1 MDAVAP
7 SARGMR
13 GSVALLALAAGLV
26 ASDWPTERA
35 APELPPWF
43 GDRSAPPVVIR
54 GVVHS
59 DRLPLTVRLAI
70 EVADPGIWPGLE
82 VQTDAAGRFDFGP
95 QRRGHYRIHAF
106 GPLDASR
113 DVAVSARN
121 GDVAVD
127 VFSYP
132 CRELTGRV
140 VLAPREGFWYDDHLP
155 LIAGAQLE
163 ILGRTVATSDAAGQF
178 RFCGPRDDAWFLAR
192 APGASSSYNWAFSDV
207 HDFRVDPLVVGL
219 HDGVSVDGVVVDAAG
234 QPVPGVG
241 VQPVFDPRMSHAGP
255 HPAPV
260 TTTTDERGAFRLEG
274 LHEGVYF
281 FGILDGARSVTIPHE
296 VPDGIRLPAQGPL
309 RLVVP
314 APEPARTARSVPREG
329 DGVWIRGR
337 VLHDGKPVPDA
348 TLTGEVHG
356 RGRPEQNGGARSA
369 ADGSFAI
376 FAPTSGFLFARPYT
390 IEVVHAGLDL
400 RGRTAVELEPDGPD
414 RAGVVIEV
422 GRHKGVTGVVVDP
435 QGNPLAGIV
444 VARFTPDRR
453 SEGTDATGAFRAP
466 IDASQTFRL
475 RAFDAAGDELLPPA
489 GIVAP
494 RVRAELFGRE
504 APPIRFVVD
513 PTPPRIRGVV
523 VDERGAPVRARVRN
537 LGSGDKPVD
546 TDERGEL
553 ALAPSLYF
561 EAPAIVAAEAVDGRV
576 AYQQDVYIETPVRLT
591 LRRPARLVV
600 PCRAGLNR
608 REMISVAQGA
618 FEQWVRCGEQL
629 ERLPPGRFQIVAHL
643 DDGDAI
649 ASVDLRAGVRTR
661 HTLAISPRRT
671 IRARAVEL
679 PGGAP
684 VQGADC
690 TAVTA
695 EARRSVLVGRNP
707 LSATDGT
714 FSLMPA
720 EARLRLT
727 CEHPRFIGAET
738 APFDVSTVDG
748 VIDVPMVRQRL
759 DAVDL
764 DVDVRPHPLG
774 AVVIAVSD
782 ELAAAGLRAG
792 DIVETV
798 DGVPLAGLD
807 PDSVTELAF
816 RRPAGAEL
824 TWEVRR
830 GAERVTV
837 RAP

>member
-7 SARGMR
+7 SGRGLR
-13 GSVALLALAAGLV
+13 GTVALLALAAGLV
-26 ASDWPTERA
+26 ASDRPTERM
-35 APELPPWF
+35 APALPPWF
-43 GDRSAPPVVIR
+43 GDPSAPPVVIR

-70 EVADPGIWPGLE
+70 EVVDPGIWPGLE

-95 QRRGHYRIHAF
+95 QRRGRYRVQAF

-113 DVAVSARN
+113 EVAVDARS
-121 GDVAVD
+121 GDAAID

-132 CRELTGRV
+132 CRELAGRV
-140 VLAPREGFWYDDHLP
+140 VLAPRAGFSHGDDLP
-155 LIAGAQLE
+155 LIAGARLE

-178 RFCGPRDDAWFLAR
+178 RFCGPRDDAWLLAR
-192 APGASSSYNWAFSDV
+192 APGASSSYHWAFSEV
-207 HDFRVDPLVVGL
+207 HDVRVDPLVVGL
-219 HDGVSVDGVVVDAAG
+219 HDGVSVGGVVLDAAG
-234 QPVPGVG
+234 QPVAGVG

-255 HPAPV
+255 QPAPV
-260 TTTTDERGAFRLEG
+260 TTTTDERGAFRIEG
-274 LHEGVYF
+274 LHEGIYF
-281 FGILDGARSVTIPHE
+281 FDILDGVRSVTFPHG
-296 VPDGIRLPAQGPL
+296 VPDGIRLPALEPL
-309 RLVVP
+309 RLVMP
-314 APEPARTARSVPREG
+314 APEPAKTAQPAPRERE
-329 DGVWIRGR
+329 GVWIRGR

-356 RGRPEQNGGARSA
+356 RGRPKQNGGARSA

-376 FAPTSGFLFARPYT
+376 FAQTAGFLFARPYT

-400 RGRTAVELEPDGPD
+400 RGRVAVELEPDGPD

-422 GRHKGVTGVVVDP
+422 GRHKGVAGIVVDP

-444 VARFTPDRR
+444 VALVTPDGR
-453 SEGTDATGAFRAP
+453 SEGTDATGAFRVP

-475 RAFDAAGDELLPPA
+475 RAFDAAGHELLPPA
-489 GIVAP
+489 GITAP

-504 APPIRFVVD
+504 APPVRFVVE

-523 VDERGAPVRARVRN
+523 VDERGAPVRARIRTRDR
-537 LGSGDKPVD
+537 STPID
-546 TDERGEL
+546 TDDRGEFTL
-553 ALAPSLYF
+553 DPSLYF
-561 EAPAIVAAEAVDGRV
+561 AAASIVTAEAADGRV
-576 AYQQDVYIETPVRLT
+576 AYQGDVHVDTPVRLV

-600 PCRAGLNR
+600 SCSAGVPRRA
-608 REMISVAQGA
+608 MISVAQGTL
-618 FEQWVRCGEQL
+618 ERWVRCGEEL
-629 ERLPPGRFQIVAHL
+629 DGLPPGRFQIVASL

-649 ASVDLRAGVRTR
+649 ASVDLRAGVRSR
-661 HTLAISPRRT
+661 HALVTSPRRA

-679 PGGAP
+679 PAGAP
-684 VQGADC
+684 IEGADC

-738 APFDVSTVDG
+738 APFDVSTADG
-748 VIDVPMVRQRL
+748 VIEVPMVRQRL

-792 DIVETV
+792 DVVETV